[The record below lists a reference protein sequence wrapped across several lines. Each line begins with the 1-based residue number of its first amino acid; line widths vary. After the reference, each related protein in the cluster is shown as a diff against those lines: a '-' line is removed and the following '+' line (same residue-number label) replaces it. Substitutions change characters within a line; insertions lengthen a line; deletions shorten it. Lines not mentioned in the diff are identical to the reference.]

1 MSSQSKLSL
10 WNKFFT
16 QNKDLD
22 SSNYHFDKIKKAVS
36 HANSFSQSFEE
47 ISKNEGIAFLILD
60 PTESH
65 LQILHHGHAFG
76 GNWTNPSKKMV
87 AILGTDSDAKPVQI
101 VAKSI
106 KNVKAKSYSF
116 EDLVSIIELNG
127 NTESFND
134 PDLDFQYPSS
144 RQIILSS

>member
-1 MSSQSKLSL
+1 M
-10 WNKFFT
+10 
-16 QNKDLD
+16 
-22 SSNYHFDKIKKAVS
+22 
-36 HANSFSQSFEE
+36 
-47 ISKNEGIAFLILD
+47 
-60 PTESH
+60 
-65 LQILHHGHAFG
+65 QILHHGHAFG

-134 PDLDFQYPSS
+134 LDLDFQYHSS
-144 RQIILSS
+144 RQIILSSRC